1 MMYDVTQNGLWL
13 NIFADVLYKKNIQK
27 IKNTWNVKMC

>member
-13 NIFADVLYKKNIQK
+13 NIFADVLYKKTFK
-27 IKNTWNVKMC
+27 KLKTHET